1 MDKREL
7 FYTYLQKTVQI
18 THKKPVFFSSETHKY
33 KTQQNLK
40 FINTK
45 PNNI

>member
-1 MDKREL
+1 MDKWEL
-7 FYTYLQKTVQI
+7 FLHIFTKNGYTQETC
-18 THKKPVFFSSETHKY
+18 FFSSETHKY